1 MKWKVNKKRLIYLLT
16 IMSILLIISLVSLI
30 YLYVEYRHSNPPVKT
45 CRVKKVEKP
54 ETGLISYWTFDNVYD
69 NKVEDES
76 GNRNTGRIGSAINR
90 HFIKKM
96 IKSYFDVD
104 YILGIPRIVEGVKG
118 NAIRVNGRQWIAG
131 GNIDAYNTN
140 TFTVSVWV
148 WRDNDM
154 YSVPTIMAK
163 GSWPYFDG
171 WWLTTKP
178 EERGIDMGIAWG
190 VDFEHIESG
199 YELPLREWHHVA
211 VTMNNVDH
219 EIQFF
224 IDGMPFGEKH
234 ENVHEWFVNWNHDLF
249 VGDYDGS
256 GRWPWDGKLDEVRYY
271 NKVLSEDEIFN
282 IYNEEAGHLLGLNN
296 VN

>member
-16 IMSILLIISLVSLI
+16 IMSILLIISLASLI

>member
-1 MKWKVNKKRLIYLLT
+1 LT
-16 IMSILLIISLVSLI
+16 IMSILLIISLASLI